1 VLKEAKIN
9 VVDLSGIATDD
20 RLGHSTF
27 AESPDIVRSIGARI
41 ARGQDFTDKGGIG
54 DKITQATTSVASTVG
69 STAGLVIS
77 APLAI
82 VDGRTRDSLGDQIN
96 SVGSGA
102 ADSFGAITT
111 VGGVTLY

>member
-1 VLKEAKIN
+1 MWSICPALRPTIASVIPPSAPKVLIS
-9 VVDLSGIATDD
+9 SG
-20 RLGHSTF
+20 
-27 AESPDIVRSIGARI
+27 RSGVPLHGARPGLH
-41 ARGQDFTDKGGIG
+41 RPGGIG

-82 VDGRTRDSLGDQIN
+82 VDGRTRDSLGDRLN

-102 ADSFGAITT
+102 VHSFGDITT